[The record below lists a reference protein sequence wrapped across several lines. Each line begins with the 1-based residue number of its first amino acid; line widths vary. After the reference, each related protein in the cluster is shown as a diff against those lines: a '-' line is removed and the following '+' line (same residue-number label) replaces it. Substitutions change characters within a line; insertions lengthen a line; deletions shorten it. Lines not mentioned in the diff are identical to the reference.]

1 MQAFEGDNTV
11 RDRLG
16 NIDQIRE
23 LLFGHII
30 ADYEQRWE
38 KSSQQID
45 ALETELSSF
54 QTETR
59 DRLNALQE
67 SLTTEFRSR
76 MDAFEKQVQYLGFT
90 LHEQTTN
97 MQYRVREVEKSSGE
111 GIESLQTAVV
121 TSTNAMRSELTQTRE
136 QLEGA
141 VRSLEKHLFDEIDK
155 ELAAMREGKV
165 SRVDF
170 ADALFDL
177 CLKVKGADFVPK
189 LGEAPGSAMG
199 AEYLL
204 PEQTKIETSY

>member
-1 MQAFEGDNTV
+1 MQAFEGENV

-38 KSSQQID
+38 QSTQRLD
-45 ALETELSSF
+45 RLETDLSSF
-54 QTETR
+54 QTEMR

-67 SLTTEFRSR
+67 SLTAEFRER

-90 LHEQTTN
+90 LHEQTTGL
-97 MQYRVREVEKSSGE
+97 QYRVREVEKKSGD
-111 GIESLQTAVV
+111 GLDSLQTAL
-121 TSTNAMRSELTQTRE
+121 THQTNTVRTELMQTRE
-136 QLEGA
+136 QLEGSM
-141 VRSLEKHLFDEIDK
+141 RTLEKHVFEEIDK

-165 SRVDF
+165 SRMDF

-177 CLKVKGADFVPK
+177 CLKVKGADLPK
-189 LGEAPGSAMG
+189 LAEAPGTAMG

-204 PEQTKIETSY
+204 PEQTKVETSY